1 MKPAAE
7 EDDDPRVMEVED
19 VSPDAE
25 RDVEVIPDEA
35 EEPTVAEAPSAG
47 MGSPSP
53 TTSLWSASESAASIA
68 PEPWRPAEPASWEPS
83 HPTGSSDESS
93 HEQASL
99 IDLTATDQTSI
110 DELDEDEADED
121 GGADSGSTIGGG
133 LAAQNEKI
141 WQLLRGRRRD

>member
-1 MKPAAE
+1 
-7 EDDDPRVMEVED
+7 MEVED
-19 VSPDAE
+19 ASPDAE
-25 RDVEVIPDEA
+25 HDVEVVPDEV
-35 EEPTVAEAPSAG
+35 EEPTVAEAPPAA

-53 TTSLWSASESAASIA
+53 TTSLWSASESAATIA
-68 PEPWRPAEPASWEPS
+68 AEPEPWRPAEPASWEPS

-93 HEQASL
+93 HEQTEL
-99 IDLTATDQTSI
+99 IDLTTTDQTSI
-110 DELDEDEADED
+110 DELDDDEADEADED